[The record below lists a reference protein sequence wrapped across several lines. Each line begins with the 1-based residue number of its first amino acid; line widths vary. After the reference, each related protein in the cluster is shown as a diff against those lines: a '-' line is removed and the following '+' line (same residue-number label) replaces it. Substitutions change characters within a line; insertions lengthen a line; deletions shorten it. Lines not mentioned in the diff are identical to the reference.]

1 MKKTFIAIS
10 VISLIFVF
18 AGCGGE
24 QPEDA
29 ENQVPVQ
36 QIQQEQEAN
45 GEVEGEEIDLSEEMI
60 LQMEQNTAK
69 DEQVE
74 KDQEL
79 FHKMGQ
85 EGEITEED
93 CLELQDPDFRAGCIE
108 LVELESGA
116 N

>member
-1 MKKTFIAIS
+1 MKKTFIFFTVA
-10 VISLIFVF
+10 SLIFVF

-24 QPEDA
+24 QPADVA
-29 ENQVPVQ
+29 APVSGQ

-93 CLELQDPDFRAGCIE
+93 CLKLQDPDFRAGCIE
-108 LVELESGA
+108 LVELDA
-116 N
+116 L